1 MTVVARQWWKVSCG
15 IVGGSCCMALVEGEL
30 WHNNGGS
37 YDIAVIQDQSW
48 HDNDGRRAVAGH

>member
-1 MTVVARQWWKVSCG
+1 MVSCG
-15 IVGGSCCMALVEGEL
+15 IVDGSCCMALVEGEL

-48 HDNDGRRAVAGH
+48 DDNDGRRVVAGH

>member
-1 MTVVARQWWKVSCG
+1 
-15 IVGGSCCMALVEGEL
+15 MALVEGEL

>member
-1 MTVVARQWWKVSCG
+1 MSCD
-15 IVGGSCCMALVEGEL
+15 IVDGSCCMALVKEEL

-37 YDIAVIQDQSW
+37 YDTAVIQDQSW